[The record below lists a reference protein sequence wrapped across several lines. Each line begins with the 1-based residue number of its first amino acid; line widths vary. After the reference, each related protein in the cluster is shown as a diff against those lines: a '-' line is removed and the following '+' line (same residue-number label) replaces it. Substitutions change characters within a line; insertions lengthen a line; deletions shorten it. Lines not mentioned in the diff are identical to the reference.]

1 MSYNL
6 VDPTTGD
13 LTRVAGNSNIVDTAI
28 EIDSTWSSKKI
39 NDSLVNITDKLEDKV
54 DRIPLIYKQNTD
66 ILAYA
71 LTCPLNKRTLV
82 RIFSANA
89 SNNPFGVTSETDFI
103 YEISKIEAADGW
115 ISIKAKDVRTN
126 REFLNTKTDVKWS
139 GWQELATMDKVAKIE
154 EISNTE
160 RVKWTEP
167 TNHQVLTKY
176 ILRNDGTQG
185 IGLYVD
191 GTLYA
196 IIPFAKLSR

>member
-39 NDSLVNITDKLEDKV
+39 NDSLVNITDKLEEKV
-54 DRIPLIYKQNTD
+54 GEIPLIYGQNTD

-71 LTCPLNKRTLV
+71 LTCPPTKRTLV

-103 YEISKIEAADGW
+103 YEISKIEDADNW

-126 REFLNTKTDVKWS
+126 REFLNTKTDVMWS

-160 RVKWTEP
+160 RVKWTEQ